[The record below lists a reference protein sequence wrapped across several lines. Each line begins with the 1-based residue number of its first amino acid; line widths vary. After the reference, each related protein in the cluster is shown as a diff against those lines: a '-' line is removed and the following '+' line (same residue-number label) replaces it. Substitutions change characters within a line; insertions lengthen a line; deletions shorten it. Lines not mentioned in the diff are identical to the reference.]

1 MRLLVPF
8 DSKGVQDEQTGQGK
22 VGERMIFSPYGIRFG
37 THAVKRTNGG
47 WAMRQALRIVLT
59 ILMYAGVVVFLYP
72 YVRGTLSSS
81 VIFMIV
87 GAGSTVL
94 FGLLRCYLTEGDCGR
109 VPNHGRD
116 W

>member
-1 MRLLVPF
+1 
-8 DSKGVQDEQTGQGK
+8 
-22 VGERMIFSPYGIRFG
+22 
-37 THAVKRTNGG
+37 
-47 WAMRQALRIVLT
+47 MRQVLRITLT

-72 YVRGTLSSS
+72 YFKGTMSTG

-87 GAGSTVL
+87 GAGAAVV

-109 VPNHGRD
+109 FPQHHRD